1 MDRRDWIRLDR
12 HRWQLNA
19 SGPMRVPVIACASEA
34 LLLEM
39 DAMVRQQACQVAQLP
54 GIAAP
59 VLLMPDAHWGYGF
72 PIGAVAAFDAERD
85 GVVCAA
91 GVGFD
96 VACGVRALLTGLQ
109 RQQVLEQQRALAD
122 ALFARIPAGLGSSG
136 AIHLN
141 DEALGAMLHG
151 GAHWAVEQGW
161 GYPEDLQRCE
171 LRGCSAGADPTA
183 VSALARQRQRAEM
196 GTLGSGNH
204 YLEVQAVRELL
215 APDLAAALELEP
227 DAVLVM
233 LHCGSRGLGHQVASD
248 FIRLMTQAASEH
260 GLALPERDLAH
271 APICSPLGQRYLG
284 AMRAAINCAFANR
297 QILSQ
302 LVREAFAS
310 FWPQAQLRLL
320 YDHCHNTCQEEDH
333 LLGHDCR
340 RLYVHR
346 KGATRAFGPAHGD
359 LPAPFSRTGQP
370 VLVGGSMGT
379 ASYVL
384 VGVDGNEALSLGS
397 ACHGAGRR
405 MSRHQALRQWGG
417 RQLRE
422 ALAEQG
428 ITVRCASS
436 RGLAEEAPGAY
447 KDVEA
452 VVEAAEA
459 AGLARRVARLEPL
472 ICIKG

>member
-1 MDRRDWIRLDR
+1 MDLSNWIRLSS
-12 HRWQLNA
+12 HRWQLPA
-19 SGPMRVPVIACASEA
+19 SGAMRTPVIACTSEA

-39 DAMVRQQACQVAQLP
+39 DTMACQQACRVAQLP

-59 VLLMPDAHWGYGF
+59 VLLMPDAHWGYGV
-72 PIGAVAAFDAERD
+72 PIGAVAAFDGDRE

-96 VACGVRALLTGLQ
+96 VACGVRALHTGLS
-109 RQQVLEQQRALAD
+109 REQVLAEQRALAD
-122 ALFARIPAGLGSSG
+122 ALFARIPAGLGSRG
-136 AIHLN
+136 AIRL
-141 DEALGAMLHG
+141 DDDALEAMLRG

-171 LRGCSAGADPTA
+171 LQGWSKGADPAA
-183 VSALARQRQRAEM
+183 VSPLARQRQRSEM

-215 APDLAAALELEP
+215 EPGLAAALELEP
-227 DAVLVM
+227 EAVLVM

-248 FIRLMTQAASEH
+248 YIRLMSEAAPQQ
-260 GLALPERDLAH
+260 GLMLPDRELAS
-271 APICSPLGQRYLG
+271 ARIRSPLGQRYLG
-284 AMRAAINCAFANR
+284 AMRAAINCALANR

-302 LVREAFAS
+302 LVRETFAQ
-310 FWPQAQLRLL
+310 FWPDAQLQLL
-320 YDHCHNTCQEEDH
+320 IDLSHNTCQLEDH
-333 LLGHDCR
+333 LVGHDCR
-340 RLYVHR
+340 QLYVHR
-346 KGATRAFGPAHGD
+346 KGASRAFGPGHGA
-359 LPAPFSRTGQP
+359 LAEPFSRTGQP

-384 VGVDGNEALSLGS
+384 VGVDGNEALSLSS

-405 MSRHQALRQWGG
+405 LSRHRARRQWSGS
-417 RQLRE
+417 QLRE
-422 ALAEQG
+422 ALAERG
-428 ITVRCASS
+428 IAVRCASS
-436 RGLAEEAPGAY
+436 RGLAEEAPEAY

-452 VVEAAEA
+452 VVAAAEA
-459 AGLARRVARLEPL
+459 AGLARPVARLEPL